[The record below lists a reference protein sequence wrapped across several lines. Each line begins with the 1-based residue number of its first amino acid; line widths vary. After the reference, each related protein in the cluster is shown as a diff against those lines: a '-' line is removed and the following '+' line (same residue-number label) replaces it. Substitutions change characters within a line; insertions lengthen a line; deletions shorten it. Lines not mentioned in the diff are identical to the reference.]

1 MQLYLFHG
9 RKTPDE
15 HLQDWGFD
23 GPTINEITS
32 LTGTYG
38 EMYVH
43 FENEQHLYKAQ
54 KQTGWDLF
62 GDFAL
67 AVRFQEDLVQTIDGY
82 FGDWDLTQGN

>member
-1 MQLYLFHG
+1 MQLHLFHG

-15 HLQDWGFD
+15 YLQDWGFD
-23 GPTINEITS
+23 GPTIAEIIC

-43 FENEQHLYKAQ
+43 FENEQHLYLAQ

-62 GDFAL
+62 GDFTL
-67 AVRFQEDLVQTIDGY
+67 VVRFREDLLHTSDGY
-82 FGDWDLTQGN
+82 FGDWELTQS

>member
-1 MQLYLFHG
+1 MQLHLFHG
-9 RKTPDE
+9 RTTPDE
-15 HLQDWGFD
+15 SLQDWGFD

-38 EMYVH
+38 ELYVH

-54 KQTGWDLF
+54 KQTGWDIF

-67 AVRFQEDLVQTIDGY
+67 ALRFQEDLLQTADGY
-82 FGDWDLTQGN
+82 FGDWELIQS

>member
-38 EMYVH
+38 KCMFTLKMSNTFIKHKSKRGGIYLEILH
-43 FENEQHLYKAQ
+43 WL
-54 KQTGWDLF
+54 
-62 GDFAL
+62 
-67 AVRFQEDLVQTIDGY
+67 
-82 FGDWDLTQGN
+82 

>member
-9 RKTPDE
+9 RKRPDE

-54 KQTGWDLF
+54 KQTGGIIW
-62 GDFAL
+62 
-67 AVRFQEDLVQTIDGY
+67 RFCIGCEVSRGSSPNDRWVFRGLG
-82 FGDWDLTQGN
+82 FNSR